1 MTQLNIIVTGG
12 FGELGT
18 AVSQAFARNGHNV
31 CRVDYASS
39 PATTIDHTLDLAG
52 INLTKPLDCEKV
64 ASTVKSTFGGIDVLV
79 NIAGG
84 FYWGNLDNSELSD
97 WERMFGMN
105 LLTAVSM
112 TKAALPEIQQS
123 RSGRIINIGAIAA
136 LSADAGMGAYA
147 ASKSSIHRFTESLA
161 KELSDSSTTVNAILP
176 STIDTKANRTAMPGA
191 DTNSWVTPDA
201 IADVIL
207 FLSSSAARS
216 ISGALIPVS
225 KGG

>member
-1 MTQLNIIVTGG
+1 MTKLNIIVTGG

-31 CRVDYASS
+31 CRVDFASS
-39 PATTIDHTLDLAG
+39 PTTIDHTLDLAG

-64 ASTVKSTFGGIDVLV
+64 ANAAKNTFGGIDVLV

-112 TKAALPEIQQS
+112 TKAALPEIQRSQ
-123 RSGRIINIGAIAA
+123 SGRIINIGAIAA

-147 ASKSSIHRFTESLA
+147 ASKSGIHRFTESLA

-176 STIDTKANRTAMPGA
+176 STIDTKANRAAMPDA
-191 DTNSWVTPDA
+191 DTNSWVTPNS

-207 FLSSSAARS
+207 FLSSPAAQS

-225 KGG
+225 KAG

>member
-1 MTQLNIIVTGG
+1 MKPLNIIITGG

-18 AVSQAFARNGHNV
+18 AVSQAFSLNGHNV
-31 CRVDYASS
+31 CRVDFASV
-39 PATTIDHTLDLAG
+39 PTTIIDHTLDLAG
-52 INLTKPLDCEKV
+52 VDLTKPLDCQMV
-64 ASTVKSTFGGIDVLV
+64 TSAVKDKFGGIDVLV

-84 FYWGNLDNSELSD
+84 FSWGKLDNSELSD

-112 TKAALPEIQQS
+112 TKAALPEIKQS
-123 RSGRIINIGAIAA
+123 RAGRIINIGAIGA

-147 ASKSSIHRFTESLA
+147 SSKASIHKLTESLA
-161 KELSDSSTTVNAILP
+161 KELADTNITVNAILP
-176 STIDTKANRTAMPGA
+176 STIDTKANRAAMPDA
-191 DTNSWVTPDA
+191 DTSSWVKPES
-201 IADVIL
+201 IADVIQ
-207 FLSSSAARS
+207 FLSSAAARS